1 MIHLHLVHN
10 VVNNTIFLNKE
21 DVKKSSPVHAWKG
34 LQLALAASLGCEGVS
49 PGLNVAHICIMVPVK
64 LHAIKDNGTF

>member
-21 DVKKSSPVHAWKG
+21 DVKKSSPVHAWRG

-49 PGLNVAHICIMVPVK
+49 PGLNVANI
-64 LHAIKDNGTF
+64 